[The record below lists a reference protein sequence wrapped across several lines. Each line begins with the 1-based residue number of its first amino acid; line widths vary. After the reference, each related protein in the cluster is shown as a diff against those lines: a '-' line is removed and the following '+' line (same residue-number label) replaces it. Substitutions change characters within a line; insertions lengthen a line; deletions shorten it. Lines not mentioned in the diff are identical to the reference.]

1 MQLGK
6 SLTCL
11 RKLLDYIL
19 SLKHVCLKIELK
31 SWSVSSYDDD
41 GTGCSMNVLI
51 ITFDISKQSD
61 MPISLVW

>member
-1 MQLGK
+1 MQLGIT
-6 SLTCL
+6 LTCL

-41 GTGCSMNVLI
+41 GTGCSKLLWLFHLI
-51 ITFDISKQSD
+51 SQND
-61 MPISLVW
+61 PICLFP